1 MGKSFFLSCKSRVS
15 LSISKHIIKSLN
27 LCWSG
32 LMQRLQQ
39 TLSLIWGCLNGYF
52 CQHFLPKKLLFT
64 VYKQNPIKSLIK
76 KCWEAAGS
84 RVASF
89 YSLIQWSAVVCIECR
104 HSLPVCHAEPF
115 QLPGR
120 LNDEQT
126 SCAAAKNPGC
136 KYLPT
141 KWNDFTSG
149 CVSVTLSNYKCMWLL
164 KFLGNSVEWIIAR
177 GFECSSVHV
186 SLGFP
191 AKSLLH

>member
-1 MGKSFFLSCKSRVS
+1 MLV
-15 LSISKHIIKSLN
+15 
-27 LCWSG
+27 LCNDCI
-32 LMQRLQQ
+32 QFPVCCR
-39 TLSLIWGCLNGYF
+39 LSLIWGSLNGYF
-52 CQHFLPKKLLFT
+52 CQHFLPKKLLFIN
-64 VYKQNPIKSLIK
+64 KQNPIKSLIK

-104 HSLPVCHAEPF
+104 HSSPARHAEPF

-136 KYLPT
+136 KHLPT
-141 KWNDFTSG
+141 KWNDFASG
-149 CVSVTLSNYKCMWLL
+149 CVSVTLSNCIRMRLV

-177 GFECSSVHV
+177 GFV
-186 SLGFP
+186 SRGFP